1 MGDTDRDPTSDTPPS
16 SAAPTPAADVDPE
29 RTVVVPGRAAPAPP
43 AGDPDSTGDYRVG
56 EETTTVVPRRAPG
69 ADSDETQLAG
79 RPTAA
84 PSQPAQWASSPM
96 TPPPPAA
103 TPGPVPQGGTQH
115 WPQSPMTP
123 PPGAPAAGAAAPWP
137 PGPAGAPYPSAAY
150 PGASAPQYP
159 PFPPGARPAGRS
171 RRTLL
176 IAGGAGVA
184 VLAVVLITGLW
195 VPGYFNTDT
204 LDVQAANAGVQQVLT
219 DPATGYGLPK
229 VSDVACNHGQNPT
242 ITDGGTFTC
251 AVTIGGSQRQV
262 SVRFVGKD
270 GTYAVGRP
278 E

>member
-1 MGDTDRDPTSDTPPS
+1 MGDTDRDPATDAPQNPD
-16 SAAPTPAADVDPE
+16 PTPDVDPE
-29 RTVVVPGRAAPAPP
+29 RTVVVPGRVTPEPAED
-43 AGDPDSTGDYRVG
+43 AESTGDYRVG
-56 EETTTVVPRRAPG
+56 EETTTILPPRAPG
-69 ADSDETQLAG
+69 ADPDKTQLAG
-79 RPTAA
+79 RPAATPA

-96 TPPPPAA
+96 TPPPPV
-103 TPGPVPQGGTQH
+103 TGPGPAPQGPTQA

-123 PPGAPAAGAAAPWP
+123 PPASGAGAPWA
-137 PGPAGAPYPSAAY
+137 PGPAGAAYPNAAY

-159 PFPPGARPAGRS
+159 PFPPTGRPAGRN

-176 IAGGAGVA
+176 IAAAGAA
-184 VLAVVLITGLW
+184 VVVAVVLITGLW

-251 AVTIGGSQRQV
+251 TVTIGGSQRQV